1 MVNAMYKTVLYT
13 LSILDLL
20 FPLATLSCEWSWK
33 NRSTPEVVG
42 IDAYIETTSGLRFQ
56 CVVNYFYLPEP
67 SFTLRCANG
76 SQIFLGRSPL
86 CGNSHFP
93 SCEYSLVTD
102 RKGQQ
107 FKMSEILASG
117 WDKKECKNDVATTVM
132 NYRLSQDAFSFDAK
146 ITIRIKAAKKITPFG
161 F

>member
-1 MVNAMYKTVLYT
+1 MYKTVLSA
-13 LSILDLL
+13 LAIINLL
-20 FPLATLSCEWSWK
+20 YPSAILSCEWSWK
-33 NRSTPEVVG
+33 NHSTPEVVG
-42 IDAYIETTSGLRFQ
+42 IDAYITTASGLKFP
-56 CVVNYFYLPEP
+56 CVVNDFYLPEP

-76 SQIFLGRSPL
+76 SQISLGRSRL
-86 CGNSHFP
+86 CVDSHLP

-117 WDKKECKNDVATTVM
+117 WDKKECRNNIASTVM
-132 NYRLSQDAFSFDAK
+132 NYRLSQDAFSFDAR
-146 ITIRIKAAKKITPFG
+146 ITIRIKAAKQITPSG